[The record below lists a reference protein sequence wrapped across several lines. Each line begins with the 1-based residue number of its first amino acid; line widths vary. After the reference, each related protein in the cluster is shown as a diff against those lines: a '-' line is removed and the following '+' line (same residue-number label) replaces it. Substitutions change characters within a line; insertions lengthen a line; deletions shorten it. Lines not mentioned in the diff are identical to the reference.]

1 MRRFAVVAGI
11 WLLTRLLC
19 LMLFDPNAVAGAGD
33 SAYFLEVARSI
44 AAGDGH
50 AVGGIPTAFRA
61 PGYPVFLAPLASGPA
76 WLVFGLQSLATL
88 GAGMFTLRR
97 IPGAIGLVTA
107 LLIVSS
113 PYLVAFEWQ
122 VLAET
127 LLVCTLWVAWLLLG
141 APARPVA
148 AGVLLGVAALLR
160 ETVMFLPL
168 AAAAGAWWIER
179 GWSRRLLIA
188 AILAFALTVP
198 WQLRNAS
205 LPGGSFALSDGRSG
219 FNLWIGTWE
228 RDGDWYLR
236 GLDNA
241 DYPPEAFRSPG
252 ERQSLLAAYRQ
263 RDDAA
268 FRAVAIERIVG
279 DPITTLQTWATRY
292 PRMWIGTRSDQM
304 AMRPERES
312 IAWKLAK
319 TGLWGLN
326 LLMLVAGL
334 AGMVLAGR
342 HRRRDLIPFALPIL
356 YTAVLYVPF
365 HNAETRYSLPALPFL
380 YLFVAYLALHLAS
393 RRRVAWG

>member
-50 AVGGIPTAFRA
+50 GVGGIPTAFRA
-61 PGYPVFLAPLASGPA
+61 PGYPVFLAPLASGPV

-97 IPGAIGLVTA
+97 MPGAIGLVTA
-107 LLIVSS
+107 LMIVSS

-241 DYPPEAFRSPG
+241 DYPPKPFARPANDSRCWPPIASATTPPSGRWRSSVSSVTRSPHCKPG
-252 ERQSLLAAYRQ
+252 RL
-263 RDDAA
+263 
-268 FRAVAIERIVG
+268 
-279 DPITTLQTWATRY
+279 ATRECGSA
-292 PRMWIGTRSDQM
+292 RAATRWRCAPSADQ
-304 AMRPERES
+304 
-312 IAWKLAK
+312 
-319 TGLWGLN
+319 
-326 LLMLVAGL
+326 
-334 AGMVLAGR
+334 
-342 HRRRDLIPFALPIL
+342 LPG
-356 YTAVLYVPF
+356 
-365 HNAETRYSLPALPFL
+365 S
-380 YLFVAYLALHLAS
+380 
-393 RRRVAWG
+393 